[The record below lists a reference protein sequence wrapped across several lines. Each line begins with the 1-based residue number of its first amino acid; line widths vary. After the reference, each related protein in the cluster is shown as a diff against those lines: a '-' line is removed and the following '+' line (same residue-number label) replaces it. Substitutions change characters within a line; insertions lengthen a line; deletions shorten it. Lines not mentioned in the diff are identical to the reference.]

1 MFHNENNFDHKYITR
16 CHEIFTPNIV
26 LLNYRI
32 RNSSGPLIDMLNLSE
47 YVFDFAEI
55 FASKVRIFAQSNNSA
70 KSESYEKYLRI
81 SKSKIK
87 GLRWVGNVINRGTK
101 ILWHCLLFYLKRG
114 NDMTLFALQ
123 NPLYNVIQLNWLNVK

>member
-1 MFHNENNFDHKYITR
+1 MFHNENNFDLKYITR

-47 YVFDFAEI
+47 YIFDFAEI

-101 ILWHCLLFYLKRG
+101 IS
-114 NDMTLFALQ
+114 
-123 NPLYNVIQLNWLNVK
+123 

>member
-1 MFHNENNFDHKYITR
+1 MFHNENNFDLKYITR

-55 FASKVRIFAQSNNSA
+55 FA
-70 KSESYEKYLRI
+70 
-81 SKSKIK
+81 
-87 GLRWVGNVINRGTK
+87 
-101 ILWHCLLFYLKRG
+101 
-114 NDMTLFALQ
+114 
-123 NPLYNVIQLNWLNVK
+123 